1 MRHAYSSYYWAGK
14 FNKGDKLLSNFLQ
27 AAFVEGINAHK
38 NSGLHHVVKKTGL
51 NWTEAKE
58 HLKDESW
65 QQKLKANRL
74 NMYDFGL
81 RGVPSFRLLDQ
92 NNNERLAV

>member
-1 MRHAYSSYYWAGK
+1 MLSAPPV
-14 FNKGDKLLSNFLQ
+14 FEKL
-27 AAFVEGINAHK
+27 
-38 NSGLHHVVKKTGL
+38 HVVKKTGL